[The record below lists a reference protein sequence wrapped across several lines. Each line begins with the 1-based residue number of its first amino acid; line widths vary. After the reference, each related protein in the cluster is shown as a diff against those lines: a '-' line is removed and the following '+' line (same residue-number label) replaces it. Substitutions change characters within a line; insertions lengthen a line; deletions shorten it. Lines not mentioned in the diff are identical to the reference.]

1 MGGTQI
7 GLRHTGSCR
16 LPNLKTDG
24 VKQLL
29 IQYSSKNPGG
39 ILQIRAGGIDG
50 KIVLK
55 VKLDS
60 TSKGKLLT
68 LKWPESMGRQ
78 DYYLEAFNGKL
89 AGKSDDVFKIVWF
102 ALLPELNLS
111 KNNFEE
117 FLS

>member
-1 MGGTQI
+1 MPNHQKTYLNRFVKFLEPRFHAHYADNYNEGALLGGTQI

-60 TSKGKLLT
+60 TSKGKL
-68 LKWPESMGRQ
+68 
-78 DYYLEAFNGKL
+78 
-89 AGKSDDVFKIVWF
+89 
-102 ALLPELNLS
+102 
-111 KNNFEE
+111 
-117 FLS
+117 